1 MHITVSGITYIS
13 EKRFHRLNVDKTHTR
28 KTSNAENLQLFFFYK
43 IFVLI
48 MQDTQIAGKLIQVCT
63 QFNKG
68 ATSDLK
74 ELMECAV
81 SASWGK

>member
-1 MHITVSGITYIS
+1 MCTFVAFQTF
-13 EKRFHRLNVDKTHTR
+13 FHFFSFPLKGVTIKT
-28 KTSNAENLQLFFFYK
+28 A
-43 IFVLI
+43 LI
-48 MQDTQIAGKLIQVCT
+48 MQGTQIAGKLIRVCT
-63 QFNKG
+63 QLQNEG